1 MFLPDYLQRSVAGAK
16 VVRNGEKV
24 PFAMPVTTLFAAKP
38 IESGSILTSPAVVIN
53 LILLIVAGLTLIEYR
68 RKRRM
73 FWLDF
78 LVFLSFGIA
87 SLLLGFLCFVSVLEA
102 TEWNL
107 NLIWALPTH
116 LIFAF
121 LWLIPS
127 LRSKLEWYVKFT
139 AGIVLLFLILMP
151 FLPQTFHWLV
161 VPICLII
168 LLRSVGNLL
177 PTYSRKFQT
186 F

>member
-1 MFLPDYLQRSVAGAK
+1 VL
-16 VVRNGEKV
+16 RNGEKV
-24 PFAMPVTTLFAAKP
+24 PFAMPVTTLFAAKSP
-38 IESGSILTSPAVVIN
+38 ESGSILTSPAVVIN
-53 LILLIVAGLTLIEYR
+53 LILLIVAGLTFLEYR
-68 RKRRM
+68 RKKRM

-78 LVFLSFGIA
+78 LVFLSFGI
-87 SLLLGFLCFVSVLEA
+87 SGILLGFLCFISVLEA

-107 NLIWALPTH
+107 NLVWALPTH
-116 LIFAF
+116 LVFAF

-127 LRSKLEWYVKFT
+127 LRPKLEWYVKFT
-139 AGIVLLFLILMP
+139 AITVLLFLISMP

-168 LLRSVGNLL
+168 LLRSAYSLL
-177 PTYSRKFQT
+177 PAVSRKFKI

>member
-1 MFLPDYLQRSVAGAK
+1 
-16 VVRNGEKV
+16 
-24 PFAMPVTTLFAAKP
+24 MPVTTLFVAKP
-38 IESGSILTSPAVVIN
+38 LEAGSILTSPAVVIN
-53 LILLIVAGLTLIEYR
+53 LVLLIVAGLTFIEYR

-78 LVFLSFGIA
+78 LVFLSFGI
-87 SLLLGFLCFVSVLEA
+87 SGFLLGFLCFISVLEA

-116 LIFAF
+116 LVFAF

-127 LRSKLEWYVKFT
+127 LRPKLEWYVKFT
-139 AGIVLLFLILMP
+139 AAIVLFFLISMP

-168 LLRSVGNLL
+168 LLRSVGSLL
-177 PTYSRKFQT
+177 PAFSRKFQT